1 MKKEGPVWC
10 YTGPSFLI
18 AGTGKQQVLWVLPN
32 LFFGFSA
39 LCKTGIQRGGS
50 TQSQIAGDRQDQDA
64 ALGHCERQPNLIV
77 ESAHSHFSTPQ
88 NLPTS
93 NSSSEGIIAE
103 NAVLLQEENGR
114 VQYKSLFC
122 NVLRRFDS
130 LKSSRILDG
139 NSFGGS
145 VFRNKFS
152 RVIGFCAV
160 LREEQAAY
168 GPISRSPNH
177 LPGRCESAVFVQMLF
192 LLTQSRRGSI
202 LQSVTG
208 LSGRREGA
216 TQRGPHKSRS
226 NPKYDRIG
234 VCGTRTAA
242 RRMQ

>member
-1 MKKEGPVWC
+1 MLHRPLFLDCENGKTTGSLGFTKPLFWVFSPVQDGHP
-10 YTGPSFLI
+10 TG
-18 AGTGKQQVLWVLPN
+18 
-32 LFFGFSA
+32 
-39 LCKTGIQRGGS
+39 RGS
-50 TQSQIAGDRQDQDA
+50 TQSQIAGDRQDQDT
-64 ALGHCERQPNLIV
+64 ALGHCERQPDLIV

-114 VQYKSLFC
+114 AQYKSLFC

-130 LKSSRILDG
+130 LKSSRIPDG
-139 NSFGGS
+139 SSFGGS
-145 VFRNKFS
+145 VFRHKFS
-152 RVIGFCAV
+152 RVIGFCTA

-177 LPGRCESAVFVQMLF
+177 LPGRCGSTVLVQMLF
-192 LLTQSRRGSI
+192 LLTQSRWGSI